1 MRIWVRCCFLHLDLR
16 DYTGL
21 MDTKGSQN
29 TAALVDAI
37 FCAFDACVRELGE
50 ESKVFKVD
58 TVGDAYEA
66 AAFFSC
72 GADER
77 EDVGRK
83 ADICAR
89 QIFLKSPV

>member
-1 MRIWVRCCFLHLDLR
+1 
-16 DYTGL
+16 
-21 MDTKGSQN
+21 MDTEGSQN

-37 FCAFDACVRELGE
+37 FCAFDVCVRELGE

-77 EDVGRK
+77 EEDVGRK

-89 QIFLKSPV
+89 QVFFESPL

>member
-1 MRIWVRCCFLHLDLR
+1 
-16 DYTGL
+16 
-21 MDTKGSQN
+21 MDTEGSQN

-77 EDVGRK
+77 EDVGCK

-89 QIFLKSPV
+89 QIFLESPV